1 METFVSAGLIATTV
15 LIYFTRKTSVYT
27 WLDYIRY
34 DNFFGDKS
42 LHTQIENIS
51 KIQDVIKILAS
62 IAKQHET
69 DDLVYTIVSEVR
81 DHPLTEEALMKI
93 SLLHKE
99 FGKSDGKEGHAIN
112 LLWSSIIY
120 AIHEVS

>member
-1 METFVSAGLIATTV
+1 METFLSGGLIAATI

-27 WLDYIRY
+27 WLEHIRY
-34 DNFFGDKS
+34 DNLFGDKP

-51 KIQDVIKILAS
+51 KIQDVINILAS

-69 DDLVYTIVSEVR
+69 DDLVGTIVSEVR
-81 DHPLTEEALMKI
+81 DHPLSEKALMKI

-99 FGKSDGKEGHAIN
+99 FGKSDEKKGM
-112 LLWSSIIY
+112 LLIY
-120 AIHEVS
+120 CGRL